1 MPKKTS
7 KENAPTRVKKIEKIK
22 TEAKPKLEA
31 PKIKT
36 KPKEVEIKPK
46 PKVVKAKPKPKKV
59 EKRLKPKMIKP
70 RPRPETP
77 KILGIVANYRLGM
90 ASQHCKEFL
99 IRIPNVESK
108 GEACK
113 YIGHKA
119 VWKSEGNKR
128 IVGKVL
134 GVHGK
139 RGVLKARFRKGLPGQ
154 AIGTSV
160 EII

>member
-1 MPKKTS
+1 MPKKIS
-7 KENAPTRVKKIEKIK
+7 KEKKPTRVKKIEKIK
-22 TEAKPKLEA
+22 AEPKPKT

-36 KPKEVEIKPK
+36 KPKKVETKPK
-46 PKVVKAKPKPKKV
+46 PKVVKAKPKAKPKKV
-59 EKRLKPKMIKP
+59 EKKLRPKKKP
-70 RPRPETP
+70 RPLPETP

-99 IRIPNVESK
+99 IRIQNVESE

-113 YIGHKA
+113 YIGRKA
-119 VWKSEGNKR
+119 IWRSEGNKR
-128 IVGKVL
+128 IAGKVL

-154 AIGTSV
+154 AIGTNV